1 MKKLLTFL
9 TGLAIMLAMSVRV
22 SAQNGYEVRG
32 VISDAF
38 GPIPGASLVERGT
51 SNGTAT
57 GPNGDYVLRVS
68 GPRAVIEISC
78 IGYQTLTYVASE
90 LPSSLTLQEDA
101 ELISESV
108 VVGYGSLSKKE
119 VSSSIVS
126 VSADDF
132 NKAPSGDPMQL
143 LVGKVAGLNIDVS
156 ANGNSSS
163 YQIRGATSITGSNSP
178 LVVIDGII
186 GGDPSDVAT
195 QDIESISVL
204 KDGASAAIYGTR
216 GANGVIL
223 VTTRKGAGDAGR
235 VRVTYDSYIAVSA
248 LHKNPEVYNLQE
260 WRELNQKMNLGKTDY
275 GGNVDKAYWNAL
287 RNDKPNYDHNQ
298 HISLA
303 GSTAKSSYNLS
314 LNYTDRN
321 QLYKNNNSQSYS
333 ARFQMSQKMLN
344 DFIETSTV
352 ANIRANVTPNGN
364 SGSLAGAIFMNPT
377 IPVYDETGETGSLTG
392 YYWPTN
398 TQSSTNSV
406 ENNQLPTNKS
416 HSTSITFQ
424 QDVKLNLI
432 KTEKHLLTTNANAS
446 FRYNSNYNHS
456 YTPSVMQRMAMWSTF
471 DSEASL
477 SSRNSLSKS
486 FEWLIN
492 YNFATRD
499 HSLKA
504 VAGYSYT
511 DNSSESMSMTNR
523 NFQYDQFLWYS
534 IGDGT
539 ALTDGQADMNSS
551 KSFNKIA
558 GVFGRVTYSWKN
570 LLTATASLRYE
581 GSSQFGENKKY
592 GYFPAISAAWTISN
606 MPFMQG
612 ARSWMDELRLRVSYG
627 VTGRNAGSDY
637 ESLSTYTSKGTNY
650 YMDGAWVPGYALN
663 KNANPNL
670 GWETAV
676 VYNYGIDFE
685 FLNRRLTGSI
695 EYFDRRSENLLYT
708 YDAPQPPYVYDRIK
722 LNLGSTQNRGVEL
735 SVNWRD
741 NIGKDWR
748 YSIGGT
754 YSYSDAFLR
763 ELGNDL
769 FSASYVDLYESGGL
783 GSSEYYF
790 RLEKG
795 TRIGSLRGFEYAG
808 YNEDGQILHYKKDGS
823 TASKTGQLDDDKLI
837 IGNTLPKHS
846 FSLNITVNYKDW
858 DLTINGRGLAG
869 MDIWNGQL
877 QSYGYPG
884 VTSDNLLKSAYE
896 KYPYLTADN
905 GYINSFFLE
914 KGDWFKIEK
923 VSLGRNFKIKQNKLN
938 LERIYVYLAATNL
951 LTLTKFTGVDPS
963 TVSSIGLTPGMAG
976 STVLYTSKFTLGV
989 TAQF

>member
-9 TGLAIMLAMSVRV
+9 TGMVILFAMSVRV
-22 SAQNGYEVRG
+22 SAQSGYEVRG
-32 VISDAF
+32 VIVDAI
-38 GPIPGASLVERGT
+38 GPVVGASVIERGT
-51 SNGTAT
+51 SNGSAT
-57 GPNGDYVLRVS
+57 GPDGNFALRVS
-68 GPRAVIEISC
+68 SARAVVEVSC

-90 LPSSLTLQEDA
+90 LPSRITLQEDT
-101 ELISESV
+101 EMIEETV

-119 VSSSIVS
+119 VSSAVVS
-126 VSADDF
+126 VRAEDF

-163 YQIRGATSITGSNSP
+163 YQIRGATSIKGSNSP

-186 GGDPSDVAT
+186 GGDLADVAT

-223 VTTRKGAGDAGR
+223 VTTRKGAGTAGR

-248 LHKNPEVYNLQE
+248 LHKLPEVYNLEE
-260 WRELNQKMNLGKTDY
+260 WRKLNEEKNLNKTDY
-275 GGNVDKAYWNAL
+275 GGTIDREYWKEL

-298 HISLA
+298 HITLA
-303 GSTAKSSYNLS
+303 GSTAKSNYSLS

-321 QLYKNNNSQSYS
+321 QLYKNNTAQSYS

-344 DFIETSTV
+344 DFVETSTV
-352 ANIRANVTPNGN
+352 ANIRANVSQGN
-364 SGSLAGAIFMNPT
+364 SGSLAGTIFMNPT
-377 IPVYDETGETGSLTG
+377 IPVYDKTGETGSITG

-398 TQSSTNSV
+398 TQSSTNAV
-406 ENNQLPTNKS
+406 ENNRLPTNKS

-424 QDVKLNLI
+424 QDVKLNLL
-432 KTEKHLLTTNANAS
+432 KTDKHLLTTNANAS
-446 FRYNSNYNHS
+446 FRYNSSYDHS
-456 YTPSVMQRMAMWSTF
+456 YTPSVMQRMYMWSTY

-477 SSRNSLSKS
+477 SSNNGLSRS

-492 YNFATRD
+492 YNFASGD
-499 HSLKA
+499 HTVKA

-511 DNSSESMSMTNR
+511 DSGRESMSETNR
-523 NFQYDQFLWYS
+523 NFQYDQFLWYN
-534 IGDGT
+534 IGVGT
-539 ALTDGQADMNSS
+539 ALKDGQASMSS
-551 KSFNKIA
+551 GKSFSKIA
-558 GVFGRVTYSWKN
+558 GVFGRATYSWKN

-581 GSSQFGENKKY
+581 GSSKFGKNKKY
-592 GYFPAISAAWTISN
+592 GYFPAVSAAWTISN
-606 MPFMQG
+606 MPFMAG
-612 ARSWMDELRLRVSYG
+612 TRDWMDELRLRASYG

-637 ESLSTYTSKGTNY
+637 ESLSVYSSKGTNY
-650 YMDGAWVPGYALN
+650 LMDGDWHPGYALS

-685 FLNRRLTGSI
+685 LFKRRLTGSL
-695 EYFDRRSENLLYT
+695 EYFDRRSEDLLYE
-708 YDAPQPPYVYDRIK
+708 YDAPQPPYVYDRIL

-735 SVNWRD
+735 ALNWRD
-741 NIGKDWR
+741 NINRDLR

-763 ELGNDL
+763 KLGDDL
-769 FSASYVDLYESGGL
+769 FNASYVDLYSSGGL
-783 GSSEYYF
+783 GSSEWYF
-790 RLEKG
+790 RLEEG
-795 TRIGSLRGFEYAG
+795 TRIGTIRGFKYAG
-808 YNEDGQILHYKKDGS
+808 YNDEGQILHYKADGTTGTK
-823 TASKTGQLDDDKLI
+823 TAQLDDDKVS

-846 FSLNITVNYKDW
+846 FSIYFTLNYKQW
-858 DLTINGRGLAG
+858 DLTVNGRGLAG
-869 MDIWNGQL
+869 MDIWNGQK

-884 VTSDNLLKSAYE
+884 VTADNLLKSAYE

-923 VSLGRNFKIKQNKLN
+923 VSVGRNFNFKPNKFN
-938 LERIYVYLAATNL
+938 FERLYIYVAATNL

-963 TVSSIGLTPGMAG
+963 TVTSIGLTPGMAG
-976 STVLYTSKFTLGV
+976 STVLYTTKFTLGV
-989 TAQF
+989 TANF